1 VTATLP
7 SRSAPGAALQTWDVI
22 VIGSGI
28 GGLVTAS
35 QLAAKGAKVLVL
47 ERYLIPGGS
56 GGSFQREGY
65 TFDVG
70 ASMIFGFGTK
80 GHTNLLTRALADVG
94 EHCATI
100 PDPAQLE
107 YHLPGGLTVAVDRD
121 YEGFIAA
128 LTTRFPHEAK
138 GIRAFYDTCWQV
150 FRCLDAMP
158 LLSLEDPAYL
168 AKVFFRAPLA
178 CLGLARWLP
187 MNVGSVA
194 RAHIQDPE
202 LLRFIDM
209 ECFCWSVMPADRT
222 PMINAG
228 MVFSDRHAGGINYP
242 QGGVGVIAQ
251 KLVAGLER
259 HGGAIRYRSRVVKVL
274 LEQGKAVGVRLANG
288 EELRS
293 RRVVSNATRWDTFG
307 DPDSPKTTSPSP
319 GSEAGGE
326 PSGATSAGSQPE
338 LSTVSQGPAP
348 ILGSSAPL
356 IDGADTPAAER
367 TWRRRYKPS
376 PSFLSLHLGV
386 RGDLIPEGTH
396 VHHLLLE
403 RWEDLEA
410 EQGTVF
416 VSMPSLLDPSLAPA
430 GHHIVHTFTP
440 SSMEAWKRLSP
451 AAYRAKKQADAD
463 RLIAR
468 LEAILPGLAGAI
480 THREVGTPRSH
491 RRFLGR
497 LGGSYG
503 PIPAMRL
510 PGLLPMPFNRTGISG
525 LYCVGDS
532 CFPGQGL
539 NAVAFSGFACAHRI
553 GADLGLNPWA
563 LPA

>member
-1 VTATLP
+1 MSATDFHQESLHREVSPSKPDTSETALD
-7 SRSAPGAALQTWDVI
+7 WDVI

-56 GGSFQREGY
+56 GGSFRRGGY

-70 ASMIFGFGTK
+70 ASMIFGFGQK

-94 EHCATI
+94 EHCTTI

-107 YHLPGGLTVAVDRD
+107 YHLPGGLTVAVDRN
-121 YEGFIAA
+121 YEGFIAD
-128 LTTRFPHEAK
+128 LTARFPHEAK
-138 GIRAFYDTCWQV
+138 GIRAFYDICWQV
-150 FRCLDAMP
+150 FHCLDAMP

-168 AKVFFRAPLA
+168 AKVFFKAPLA

-187 MNVGSVA
+187 VNVGSVA
-194 RAHIQDPE
+194 RAHIQDPN

-242 QGGVGVIAQ
+242 KGGVGVIAG

-274 LEQGKAVGVRLANG
+274 LEQGRAVGVRLAG
-288 EELRS
+288 GQELHA

-307 DPDSPKTTSPSP
+307 DPDGDGQQPGGAGALPASAMPSQ
-319 GSEAGGE
+319 S
-326 PSGATSAGSQPE
+326 
-338 LSTVSQGPAP
+338 
-348 ILGSSAPL
+348 L

-386 RGDLIPEGTH
+386 RADLIPEGTH

-416 VSMPSLLDPSLAPA
+416 VSMPSLLDPSLAPI

-440 SSMEAWKRLSP
+440 SSMEAWSGLSP
-451 AAYRAKKQADAD
+451 KAYAAKKEADAN

-497 LGGSYG
+497 SGGSYG

-553 GADLGLNPWA
+553 GADLGLNPWT

>member
-1 VTATLP
+1 MSSSP
-7 SRSAPGAALQTWDVI
+7 HWDVI
-22 VIGSGI
+22 VIGAGI

-56 GGSFQREGY
+56 GGSFKRAGY

-70 ASMIFGFGTK
+70 ASMIFGFGEK
-80 GHTNLLTRALADVG
+80 GHTNLLTRALGDVG
-94 EHCATI
+94 QHCETV

-107 YHLPGGLTVAVDRD
+107 YHLPGGLNVAVDRD
-121 YEGFIAA
+121 YEAFIARLSA
-128 LTTRFPHEAK
+128 LFPHEAK

-150 FRCLDAMP
+150 FNCLDAMP

-168 AKVFFRAPLA
+168 AKVFFKAPLA

-187 MNVGSVA
+187 FNVGDVA
-194 RAHIQDPE
+194 RQHIKDEQ
-202 LLRFIDM
+202 LLKLIDM
-209 ECFCWSVMPADRT
+209 ECFCWSVMPADLT

-242 QGGVGVIAQ
+242 KGGVGVIAE
-251 KLVAGLER
+251 KLVAGLES
-259 HGGAIRYRSRVVKVL
+259 HGGAIRYKARVTEVL
-274 LEQGKAVGVRLANG
+274 IENGQAVGVKLADG
-288 EELRS
+288 ETIQA
-293 RRVVSNATRWDTFG
+293 RRVVSNATRWDTFAG
-307 DPDSPKTTSPSP
+307 EGSVRQPLVDAAHTPK
-319 GSEAGGE
+319 
-326 PSGATSAGSQPE
+326 
-338 LSTVSQGPAP
+338 
-348 ILGSSAPL
+348 
-356 IDGADTPAAER
+356 AER

-386 RGDLIPEGTH
+386 EASVIPEGFH
-396 VHHLLLE
+396 CHHLLLE
-403 RWEDLEA
+403 DWAAMED
-410 EQGTVF
+410 EQGVIF
-416 VSMPSLLDPSLAPA
+416 VSIPTLLDPSLAPE
-430 GHHIVHTFTP
+430 GRHIVHTFTP
-440 SSMEAWKRLSP
+440 SDIQAWKDLSP
-451 AAYRAKKQADAD
+451 SAYKAKKAADAA
-463 RLIAR
+463 RLVQR

-480 THREVGTPRSH
+480 RHQEIGTPRTH

-497 LGGSYG
+497 MGGSYG
-503 PIPAMRL
+503 PIPALRL
-510 PGLLPMPFNRTGISG
+510 PGLLPMPFNRTGLQN

-563 LPA
+563 LPD

>member
-1 VTATLP
+1 MTSNP
-7 SRSAPGAALQTWDVI
+7 APIWDVI
-22 VIGSGI
+22 VIGAGV

-56 GGSFQREGY
+56 GGSFNREGY

-70 ASMIFGFGTK
+70 ASMIFGFGEK

-94 EHCATI
+94 QHCETI

-107 YHLPGGLTVAVDRD
+107 YHLPGGLNVSVDRD
-121 YEGFIAA
+121 YKHFLSDLSA
-128 LTTRFPHEAK
+128 LFPHEAK

-168 AKVFFRAPLA
+168 AKVFFKAPLA

-187 MNVGSVA
+187 VNVGDVA
-194 RAHIQDPE
+194 RQHISDPA
-202 LLRFIDM
+202 LLKFIDM
-209 ECFCWSVMPADRT
+209 ECFCWSVMPADLT

-242 QGGVGVIAQ
+242 KGGVGVIAA
-251 KLVAGLER
+251 KLVAGLES
-259 HGGAIRYRSRVVKVL
+259 HGGAIRYKARVTQVL
-274 LEQGKAVGVRLANG
+274 LENNTAVGVKLASG
-288 EELRS
+288 EELRA

-307 DPDSPKTTSPSP
+307 ALVDAAHTPK
-319 GSEAGGE
+319 
-326 PSGATSAGSQPE
+326 
-338 LSTVSQGPAP
+338 
-348 ILGSSAPL
+348 
-356 IDGADTPAAER
+356 AET

-376 PSFLSLHLGV
+376 PSFLSLHLGIDAQIV
-386 RGDLIPEGTH
+386 PQAYH
-396 VHHLLLE
+396 CHHLLLE
-403 RWEDLEA
+403 RWEEMEA
-410 EQGTVF
+410 EQGVVF
-416 VSMPSLLDPSLAPA
+416 VSMPTLLDPELAPA
-430 GHHIVHTFTP
+430 GRHIVHAFTP
-440 SSMEAWKRLSP
+440 SSMEHWQGLTP
-451 AAYRAKKQADAD
+451 AAYQAKKQADAD
-463 RLIAR
+463 RLIGR
-468 LEAILPGLAGAI
+468 LEAILPGLSGAI
-480 THREVGTPRSH
+480 RHREVGTPRSH

-497 LGGSYG
+497 MGGSYG
-503 PIPAMRL
+503 PIPALRL

-525 LYCVGDS
+525 LYAVGDS

-563 LPA
+563 LPD

>member
-1 VTATLP
+1 MNA
-7 SRSAPGAALQTWDVI
+7 SRPARFAAPASAQEAWDVI

-56 GGSFQREGY
+56 GGSFRREGY

-70 ASMIFGFGTK
+70 ASMIFGFGEK

-94 EHCATI
+94 EHCVTV
-100 PDPAQLE
+100 PDPTQLE
-107 YHLPGGLTVAVDRD
+107 YHLPGGLNVAVDRD
-121 YEGFIAA
+121 YERFLADLTA
-128 LTTRFPHEAK
+128 LFPHEAK
-138 GIRAFYDTCWQV
+138 GIRAFYDTCWSV

-187 MNVGSVA
+187 LNAGAVA
-194 RAHIQDPE
+194 RRHIRDPQ
-202 LLRFIDM
+202 LLKFIDM

-242 QGGVGVIAQ
+242 RGGVGVIAE
-251 KLVAGLER
+251 KLVAGLES
-259 HGGAIRYRSRVVKVL
+259 HGGVIRYRARVIQVL
-274 LEQGKAVGVRLANG
+274 IDGQGGDARAVGVKLASG
-288 EELRS
+288 ETLRA
-293 RRVVSNATRWDTFG
+293 RKVVSNATRWDTFAG
-307 DPDSPKTTSPSP
+307 D
-319 GSEAGGE
+319 GS
-326 PSGATSAGSQPE
+326 
-338 LSTVSQGPAP
+338 
-348 ILGSSAPL
+348 
-356 IDGADTPAAER
+356 PAATLVDAAHTPPAEA
-367 TWRRRYKPS
+367 TWRRRYRPS

-386 RGDLIPEGTH
+386 KADRIPAGTH

-410 EQGTVF
+410 EQGTLF
-416 VSMPSLLDPSLAPA
+416 VSVPTLLDPSLAPS

-440 SSMEAWKRLSP
+440 SSLEVWRGLSP
-451 AAYRAKKQADAD
+451 ALYQAKKQRDAA

-480 THREVGTPRSH
+480 SHREVGTPRTH

-497 LGGSYG
+497 FAGSYG
-503 PIPAMRL
+503 PIPARTL
-510 PGLLPMPFNRTGISG
+510 PGLLPMPFNRTGVRG
-525 LYCVGDS
+525 LYAVGDS

-553 GADLGLNPWA
+553 GADLGLNPWR
-563 LPA
+563 LPD

>member
-1 VTATLP
+1 VTSSPA
-7 SRSAPGAALQTWDVI
+7 APPNQNWDVI
-22 VIGSGI
+22 VIGAGI

-56 GGSFQREGY
+56 GGSFKREGY

-70 ASMIFGFGTK
+70 ASMIFGFGEQ

-94 EHCATI
+94 QHCDTA

-107 YHLPGGLTVAVDRD
+107 YHLPGGLNVAVDRD
-121 YEGFIAA
+121 YEQFLSDLTA
-128 LTTRFPHEAK
+128 LFPHEAK
-138 GIRAFYDTCWQV
+138 GIRAFYDACWQV

-187 MNVGSVA
+187 VNVGDVA
-194 RAHIQDPE
+194 RKHISDPA
-202 LLRFIDM
+202 LLKFIDM
-209 ECFCWSVMPADRT
+209 ECFCWSVMPADLT

-242 QGGVGVIAQ
+242 KGGVGVIAE
-251 KLVAGLER
+251 KLVAGLES
-259 HGGAIRYRSRVVKVL
+259 HGGAIRYKSRVTRVL
-274 LEQGKAVGVRLANG
+274 IEGEGSSGQAVGVQLASG
-288 EELRS
+288 ETIRAQ
-293 RRVVSNATRWDTFG
+293 RVVSNATRWDTFG
-307 DPDSPKTTSPSP
+307 
-319 GSEAGGE
+319 G
-326 PSGATSAGSQPE
+326 
-338 LSTVSQGPAP
+338 LV
-348 ILGSSAPL
+348 
-356 IDGADTPAAER
+356 DGAHTPKAET

-376 PSFLSLHLGV
+376 PSFLSLHLGIEASV
-386 RGDLIPEGTH
+386 VPEGFH
-396 VHHLLLE
+396 CHHLLLE
-403 RWEDLEA
+403 RWEEMEA
-410 EQGTVF
+410 EQGVVF
-416 VSMPSLLDPSLAPA
+416 VSMPTLLDPSLAPA
-430 GHHIVHTFTP
+430 GRHILHTFTP
-440 SSMEAWKRLSP
+440 SAMEAWQGLSP
-451 AAYRAKKQADAD
+451 STYRAKKAADAD

-468 LEAILPGLAGAI
+468 LEAILPGLKGAI
-480 THREVGTPRSH
+480 RHREVGTPRSH

-497 LGGSYG
+497 MGGSYG

-510 PGLLPMPFNRTGISG
+510 PGLLPMPFNRTGIPG
-525 LYCVGDS
+525 LYAVGDS